1 MKLMRC
7 LSFSAALNFT
17 VVLGV
22 ITHSCSSSTL
32 ESWLLGPSSMGNVLP
47 LGWNIHMHTH
57 LVNEHACMPYNSILS
72 LLKLGLG
79 PFQVSKSVY
88 IKKTFY
94 YITVNIFA
102 KSDVECSNF
111 ISNFQAW
118 RQSLPNKPKII
129 LINDVEESHLC
140 HCQKKSTIL
149 NILF

>member
-1 MKLMRC
+1 
-7 LSFSAALNFT
+7 
-17 VVLGV
+17 
-22 ITHSCSSSTL
+22 
-32 ESWLLGPSSMGNVLP
+32 
-47 LGWNIHMHTH
+47 
-57 LVNEHACMPYNSILS
+57 MPYNSILS

-102 KSDVECSNF
+102 KSDVEYSNF
-111 ISNFQAW
+111 ISNA
-118 RQSLPNKPKII
+118 LPYKPTII

-140 HCQKKSTIL
+140 HCQKKSKIL